1 METIEVHQNLKI
13 PNYIIIGKYKY
24 TFKRKLV
31 DEKYSYRCYHRSC
44 KVLVTINKENLIKMI
59 NNNNSDSN
67 ETIEYTDN
75 GKEHNCLKPTKT
87 EEIKNIKTDIQTL
100 ELAKDLINQ
109 NIDKPVSWHINNF
122 KNNNLIFTKFQIKNL
137 LQEQRQLKY
146 EPDNEF
152 LLNIANINITF
163 SNTDESLQILPFC
176 FGYQKFTVKKNN
188 NYKEENFILFTT
200 IYQLKKLINIKHI
213 YMDGTFKYC
222 PRNYYQIYNIIG
234 LDNNNR
240 IPIIYILMSSKS
252 YELYIYLFN
261 YIKSLILLYEI
272 DVDLDKISF
281 TIDFEKAVRKAIIK
295 LIFKLIILKLLNFII
310 KNYNK

>member
-1 METIEVHQNLKI
+1 MKQQK
-13 PNYIIIGKYKY
+13 
-24 TFKRKLV
+24 
-31 DEKYSYRCYHRSC
+31 
-44 KVLVTINKENLIKMI
+44 
-59 NNNNSDSN
+59 
-67 ETIEYTDN
+67 YTDN

-146 EPDNEF
+146 EPDNEI

-222 PRNYYQIYNIIG
+222 HRNYYQIYNIIG
-234 LDNNNR
+234 LDNNNNR

>member
-1 METIEVHQNLKI
+1 MKQQK
-13 PNYIIIGKYKY
+13 
-24 TFKRKLV
+24 
-31 DEKYSYRCYHRSC
+31 
-44 KVLVTINKENLIKMI
+44 
-59 NNNNSDSN
+59 
-67 ETIEYTDN
+67 YTDN

-188 NYKEENFILFTT
+188 NYKEENFI
-200 IYQLKKLINIKHI
+200 

-234 LDNNNR
+234 LDNNNNNR